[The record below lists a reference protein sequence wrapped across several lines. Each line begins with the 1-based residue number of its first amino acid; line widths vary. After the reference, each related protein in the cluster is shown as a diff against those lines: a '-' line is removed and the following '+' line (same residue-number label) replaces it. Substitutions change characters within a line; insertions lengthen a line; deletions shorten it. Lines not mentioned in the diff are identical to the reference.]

1 MPKKA
6 RMDSRSIDDLHPQL
20 AYAFGLSCGRW
31 AALYPGAPTP
41 FLTQTFRSD
50 ARQNALFEQPRDG
63 RDNDGDGR
71 IDEDDEFVT
80 DARAGHSPHNYRPA
94 LALDVGFRRL
104 DGSLDWSEKWF
115 NYFAQLMLELP
126 NITWGGTFKK
136 IRDRPHFELTDWR
149 QRVPVPVITHQVP
162 AMRNPPPPPPRK
174 PSPK

>member
-1 MPKKA
+1 
-6 RMDSRSIDDLHPQL
+6 MDSRSIDDLHPQL

-71 IDEDDEFVT
+71 IDEADEFVT
-80 DARAGHSPHNYRPA
+80 NARAGQSPHNYRPA

-126 NITWGGTFKK
+126 NITWGGTFKQL
-136 IRDRPHFELTDWR
+136 RDRPHFELTDWES
-149 QRVPVPVITHQVP
+149 RVPQPIP
-162 AMRNPPPPPPRK
+162 ATRTTPPRRPAAPPHSPPK
-174 PSPK
+174 PR